1 MPPARQKGHGARVS
15 MHGRGLPP
23 RIASRLRLP
32 LIAAPMLRVSGP
44 RLVEAACRAGVVGA
58 FPAVNAR
65 STEELDAWLT
75 TFDAAAKSDNAN
87 APYCANLIMRHDRL
101 RDDLACLIDH
111 RVEMVI
117 TSVGSPAPVVGPLR
131 DIGTLVLADVATL
144 SHVDKAVGAGVDG
157 VVLLSA
163 GAGGQTGWLNPFA
176 FVRAVREKF
185 DGVIVLAGGMS
196 DGTALYAA
204 TVLGCDL
211 GYMGTKFIATS
222 ESLADVRYKGM
233 LVDSTMDD
241 IHLTRALT
249 GIPANVLVPSI
260 QAERA
265 EYRRSGRVGVRSCR
279 RRTVQQHGGRS
290 RAQALG
296 GHLERRSQHLRGDR
310 SVEHGGVGQFGR
322 DGVRLSQGQDRSRPQ
337 CAAGATPSRS
347 ALICKARKRE

>member
-1 MPPARQKGHGARVS
+1 
-15 MHGRGLPP
+15 
-23 RIASRLRLP
+23 
-32 LIAAPMLRVSGP
+32 MLRVSGP

-65 STEELDAWLT
+65 STKELDSWLT
-75 TFDAAAKSDNAN
+75 TFDAAAAQSGNAN

-131 DIGTLVLADVATL
+131 DIGALVLADVATL

-204 TVLGCDL
+204 TILGCDL

-222 ESLADVRYKGM
+222 ESLADVGYKRM
-233 LVDSTMDD
+233 LVDSTIDD

-260 QAERA
+260 LQNGLGIDDLDETVSGAAAAERFSSMVGGPGPKRWVDIWSAGHSVSGVTALSSTA
-265 EYRRSGRVGVRSCR
+265 ELINSVSTEFDSARASARSEV
-279 RRTVQQHGGRS
+279 
-290 RAQALG
+290 ALNAPG
-296 GHLERRSQHLRGDR
+296 AT
-310 SVEHGGVGQFGR
+310 FF
-322 DGVRLSQGQDRSRPQ
+322 QDRP
-337 CAAGATPSRS
+337 
-347 ALICKARKRE
+347 